1 MDCHALL
8 QGIFLTEGLNLH
20 LLHWQVHSLPLA
32 PPGDPCTVYNFRS
45 FVIKLEKDE
54 TTT

>member
-20 LLHWQVHSLPLA
+20 LLHWQVRSLPLA
-32 PPGDPCTVYNFRS
+32 PPGDLCTVYNFRS